1 MAARPP
7 QDNTSEPD
15 TIEFGIAALADDVD
29 EADIDYPA
37 DAKTIA
43 RALGH
48 VDVPIDASG
57 NTVSIDDALDATGRS
72 HFESRRE
79 LLDALH
85 PVFEEFRAN
94 ASNSLVARLRALVP
108 F

>member
-29 EADIDYPA
+29 EADIDFPA
-37 DAKTIA
+37 DAQTIA

-48 VDVPIDASG
+48 VDVPIDAAG
-57 NTVSIDDALDATGRS
+57 NTVSIDEALEATGRTT
-72 HFESRRE
+72 FESRRE
-79 LLDALH
+79 LLDVLH
-85 PVFEEFRAN
+85 PVFEEFRAK
-94 ASNSLVARLRALVP
+94 ASTSLLGRLRALVP